1 MCKEI
6 HCEYVITEKCLVVHA
21 GGHCELGIGG
31 WNKQKGGREEGRE
44 SNAPPHVGDLTQ
56 GLAQL
61 YPQALL

>member
-6 HCEYVITEKCLVVHA
+6 RCEYVITEKCLVVHA

-31 WNKQKGGREEGRE
+31 WNKEKGGREGEQCP
-44 SNAPPHVGDLTQ
+44 PPHVGDLTQ

>member
-6 HCEYVITEKCLVVHA
+6 HCEYVISEKCLVVHA

-31 WNKQKGGREEGRE
+31 WNKQKGGREGEQC
-44 SNAPPHVGDLTQ
+44 PPHVGDLTQ

>member
-31 WNKQKGGREEGRE
+31 WNKQKGGREGEQC
-44 SNAPPHVGDLTQ
+44 PPPMLGI
-56 GLAQL
+56 
-61 YPQALL
+61 